1 MKAKEV
7 LNGVAMPDD
16 KIVTDGT
23 VTRTVVDSYICDY
36 LTKRHLLNGPNKG
49 TGLLE
54 RNSVQTHIEAL
65 QDLKVDQLAM
75 EPWRFTTPEERE

>member
-23 VTRTVVDSYICDY
+23 VTRTVVDSYIFFA
-36 LTKRHLLNGPNKG
+36 T
-49 TGLLE
+49 
-54 RNSVQTHIEAL
+54 I
-65 QDLKVDQLAM
+65 
-75 EPWRFTTPEERE
+75 